1 MNGNTQSEGFPGHQH
16 SLIIFITMD
25 TDIEI
30 LENLTEG
37 FEKFKTKHKDELET
51 LRGDVL
57 TNLKQLEG
65 QLLELKAKGGHK
77 LISIQ
82 AGEKSTQEVLKE
94 AFAKEHA
101 TILQKAKSEFERH
114 KFTTKDVGVMTA
126 SANLTG
132 SVVAS
137 YAAQPAIRM
146 RRKIHFRDLVSV
158 IPSATGVWKF
168 YRQNAVTGEGSFGTT
183 SPGEAKNQL
192 DYDLTEVVITTAYL
206 AGYVRIAKEMLQDLP
221 FLQSF
226 VTNEL
231 VEDYLRTEDNKYFGQ
246 LYSAATGA
254 AGTSTVTAEKII
266 QTIAALREADQDPNG
281 IVVTNAVWA
290 KLLNTK
296 PNDYSIPGG
305 VTITPDGNI
314 AVAGIPVIPTVESNI
329 GANRMLIGDWSKAV
343 IIQTEGL
350 SVNLYEQ
357 DADNVTKN
365 LVTARAEARTALAV
379 LRPEAFT
386 YTTAGNT

>member
-1 MNGNTQSEGFPGHQH
+1 METDLELIEGLVEDFA
-16 SLIIFITMD
+16 
-25 TDIEI
+25 
-30 LENLTEG
+30 
-37 FEKFKTKHKDELET
+37 KFKSKQNTTYQEIQEELAAKGAT
-51 LRGDVL
+51 L
-57 TNLKQLEG
+57 KEIMEQL
-65 QLLELKAKGGHK
+65 QQIQAKGGMGQK
-77 LISIQ
+77 LALLSV
-82 AGEKSTQEVLKE
+82 GEQSTYDVLKE
-94 AFAKEHA
+94 AFAKEHGA
-101 TILQKAKSEFERH
+101 ILQKAKSEFERH
-114 KFTTKDVGVMTA
+114 KFETKSVGVMTA

-132 SVVAS
+132 SVIAN
-137 YAAQPAIRM
+137 YAQQPAARM

-158 IPSATGVWKF
+158 VPSSTGVWKF
-168 YRQNAVTGEGSFGTT
+168 YRSNTPTGEGSFGTT
-183 SPGEAKNQL
+183 NPGDAKSQL

-206 AGYVRIAKEMLQDLP
+206 AGYVRIAKEMIQDLP

-231 VEDYLRTEDNKYFGQ
+231 IEDYLRAEDNKYFGQ

-314 AVAGIPVIPTVESNI
+314 AIAGIPVIPTVESNI
-329 GANRMLIGDWSKAV
+329 GTNRMLIGDWSKAN

-357 DADNVTKN
+357 DGDNVTKN

-386 YTTAGNT
+386 YTTAGTT

>member
-1 MNGNTQSEGFPGHQH
+1 METELDILDKLVEGF
-16 SLIIFITMD
+16 D
-25 TDIEI
+25 
-30 LENLTEG
+30 
-37 FEKFKTKHKDELET
+37 KFKTKHKEDIEGFKEEIKLNLNEIET
-51 LRGDVL
+51 
-57 TNLKQLEG
+57 QL
-65 QLLELKAKGGHK
+65 QQIKAKGGHK
-77 LISIQ
+77 LITLQ
-82 AGEKSTQEVLKE
+82 AGEQSTQEVLKE

-146 RRKIHFRDLVSV
+146 RRKVHFRDLVSV

-183 SPGEAKNQL
+183 SPGDAKNQV

-231 VEDYLRTEDNKYFGQ
+231 IEDYLRTEDNKYFGQ

-266 QTIAALREADQDPNG
+266 QTVAALREADQDPNG

-314 AVAGIPVIPTVESNI
+314 AIAGIPVIPTVESNI
-329 GANRMLIGDWSKAV
+329 GTNRMLIGDWSKAV

-365 LVTARAEARTALAV
+365 LVTARAEARTALAI

-386 YTTAGNT
+386 WTTAGTT